1 MSVFTQAPVLI
12 IAAIAIIA
20 IAALAILLLP
30 KEQARRRRLRDLA
43 TLLHVSD
50 PAVRIQS
57 LERAHALRPRDRTL
71 LARTLR
77 GQMTAG
83 PRGAA
88 SHAPEQVM
96 TIWFIRQVLALLS
109 DSRANVR
116 MDAAR
121 VLRVVMSR
129 GAERSDDDLAAP
141 TAAVAAA
148 VEIAGGRLMAGDEE
162 TRQETRVLA
171 FAEMLEAGLRP
182 LAMGLRGT
190 NGMGEDA
197 LEPITAALRDR
208 SPRVRRSLC
217 EVLTAMGGEKS
228 VDLLIMMLQDPSPE
242 LRARAIEGL
251 GSLKAIAA
259 AVRIQPLLA
268 DPIADVRAAAASAL
282 AEIGVGM
289 ACAAV
294 IDALAEECRRAD
306 AAEAARTAMIGA
318 VARLSDSARPQLAEA
333 LTNLPRPIAARLAAS
348 LEKNGV
354 IERWLADP
362 VQEKNESLTTIL
374 GIAARLGVARPFMEA
389 LDSTEEWVR
398 FRAAAALGH
407 SHDPAASA
415 AIAALLN
422 DPDSRVRAK
431 AVESL
436 AVLGQPLALAPLARA
451 AADPDAAV
459 RMVAV
464 SGLRRVLEQ
473 RPNWRSEILPG
484 DFDMT
489 VATAESER
497 ALLGASADAQEGVRF
512 EAAEALG
519 LMGSPAAGEALV
531 ALALGDRSEV
541 VRDGAAQALARCPA
555 AQVRRSL
562 AGALEDADEER
573 RARAVTILGSVGGPD
588 AGRVVVEALRDTSP
602 RVRSAALASLSR
614 SQVSVPP
621 DSLIAETRNSDPRIR
636 ATVAAR
642 LARVR
647 SPESVQALVQALS
660 DPDQSVRV
668 NALAAM
674 GTMGRLARKHEGALG
689 ARLTDPSAQV
699 RAAAAGALRTLR
711 EAWMAAPDAGDLLR
725 QGPLS
730 AAAAASVVEM
740 AIGGDAGIFLRALEN
755 ADSAQAIASFLVE
768 AGKEKLNPLLS
779 ALRQSDERDQARA
792 LPSLSQALRGIGGAD
807 GYLTELKALDSGVR
821 LMAVELAGLLA
832 TPEAITALLEVLERD
847 PLAEVRSR
855 AASMLAGMPG
865 DAVHTA
871 LVRTQEEDPNEVV
884 RLVAAR
890 ALGRARTAPESA
902 SLLTPAEETPSL
914 DSVQGRTL

>member
-1 MSVFTQAPVLI
+1 MSIFTQAPALI
-12 IAAIAIIA
+12 IAVLAIVV
-20 IAALAILLLP
+20 IAALAMLLP
-30 KEQARRRRLRDLA
+30 REQERRRRMRDLA

-50 PAVRIQS
+50 PAVRVQS
-57 LERAHALRPRDRTL
+57 LERANTLRPRDRAM

-77 GQMTAG
+77 RQLTAG

-88 SHAPEQVM
+88 SHPPEQVM
-96 TIWFIRQVLALLS
+96 TIWFVRQVLVLLT
-109 DSRANVR
+109 DTRANVR

-121 VLRVVMSR
+121 VLRVVMR
-129 GAERSDDDLAAP
+129 RDGERSDDDLAVP
-141 TAAVAAA
+141 TAALAAA

-182 LAMGLRGT
+182 LAMGLRGID
-190 NGMGEDA
+190 GMGEDA

-217 EVLTAMGGEKS
+217 EILSAMGGEKS

-242 LRARAIEGL
+242 LRARAIQGL

-259 AVRIQPLLA
+259 SVRIQPLLG

-294 IDALAEECRRAD
+294 IEALAEECRRTD
-306 AAEAARTAMIGA
+306 AAEVARATMIDA

-354 IERWLADP
+354 MERWLADP

-374 GIAARLGVARPFMEA
+374 GIAARLGVARPFIEA
-389 LDSTEEWVR
+389 LDSTQEWVR

-407 SHDPAASA
+407 SHDPAALA

-422 DPDSRVRAK
+422 DPDSLVRAK

-436 AVLGQPLALAPLARA
+436 AVIGQPLALAPLARA
-451 AADPDAAV
+451 AADPDGAV
-459 RMVAV
+459 RMAAV

-473 RPNWRSEILPG
+473 RSNWRSEILPG

-489 VATAESER
+489 AATAESER
-497 ALLGASADAQEGVRF
+497 ALLSASADAQEGVRF

-519 LMGSPAAGEALV
+519 LMGSSSAAEALV
-531 ALALGDRSEV
+531 ALALGDRSDV
-541 VRDGAAQALARCPA
+541 VRDGATRALARCPA
-555 AQVRRSL
+555 AQIRRSL
-562 AGALEDADEER
+562 AGALEDADEEK
-573 RARAVTILGSVGGPD
+573 RARAVTILGSVGGVD
-588 AGRVVVEALRDTSP
+588 AGRVVVEALRDASA

-614 SQVSVPP
+614 SQVAVPA
-621 DSLIAETRNSDPRIR
+621 DALITETRNPDARIR
-636 ATVAAR
+636 AAVTAR
-642 LARVR
+642 LAKER
-647 SPESVQALVQALS
+647 SPESVQALVLALS
-660 DPDQSVRV
+660 DPDESVRV

-674 GTMGRLARKHEGALG
+674 GAMGRLARKHEGALS

-699 RAAAAGALRTLR
+699 REAAAGALRVLR
-711 EAWMAAPDAGDLLR
+711 EVWMAAPDAGELLR

-740 AIGGDAGIFLRALEN
+740 AIGGDTGTFVRALDN
-755 ADSAQAIASFLVE
+755 ADSARAIASFLAG

-779 ALRQSDERDQARA
+779 ALRQSDERDQARV
-792 LPSLSQALRGIGGAD
+792 LPSLSQALRGMGGAD
-807 GYLTELKALDSGVR
+807 GYLTEMKALDSGVR
-821 LMAVELAGLLA
+821 LMAIELAGLLA
-832 TPEAITALLEVLERD
+832 TPEAVTALLDVLERD

-865 DAVHTA
+865 DAVHAA

-890 ALGRARTAPESA
+890 ALGRTRTAPESA

-914 DSVQGRTL
+914 DSVRGLTL